1 MVLADDLTN
10 FRDWWLA
17 NRPFNTPEKN
27 VLSHVADTHG
37 VVLFRQ
43 GPYQVELFNVKPN
56 STIPAHIHPNV
67 DSYEVYVGGDI
78 EFMREGELYKQ
89 HDIGGSI
96 RIFPASWHGGNF
108 GERGGCFLS
117 IQKWLNETEPKF
129 VGDDWDDANKNT
141 SYKSSKI

>member
-1 MVLADDLTN
+1 MDDLTN

-43 GPYQVELFNVKPN
+43 GSYQVELFNVKPN
-56 STIPAHIHPNV
+56 SIIPMHIHPNV
-67 DSYEVYVGGDI
+67 DSYEVYVGGDVAFFC
-78 EFMREGELYKQ
+78 ENEWHEPRE
-89 HDIGGSI
+89 IGRTI
-96 RIFPASWHGGNF
+96 RVLPSAWHEAKF

-117 IQKWLNETEPKF
+117 IQKWMNETEPKF
-129 VGDDWDDANKNT
+129 IGNDWDGADKSL
-141 SYKSSKI
+141 SYESSKK